1 MTTSTDTHIHPLVVF
16 VVTTSYHAL
25 LCIYALTNVLCLML
39 AFSNGESA
47 TDSGVGTINEES
59 DDPKEEYV
67 IGKSLSHICVHC
79 IRLE

>member
-1 MTTSTDTHIHPLVVF
+1 
-16 VVTTSYHAL
+16 
-25 LCIYALTNVLCLML
+25 ML